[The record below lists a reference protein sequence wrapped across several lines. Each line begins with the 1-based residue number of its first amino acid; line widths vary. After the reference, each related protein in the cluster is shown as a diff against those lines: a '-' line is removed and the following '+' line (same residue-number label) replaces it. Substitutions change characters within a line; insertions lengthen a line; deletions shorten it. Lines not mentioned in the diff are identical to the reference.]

1 MPDGT
6 RGVAGNFATFWVLA
20 GLSLAPAAVA
30 QAPRDYTPPRT
41 LDGQP
46 DLGGV
51 WSLATLTPME
61 RPRDVAT
68 TLVSADEA
76 EEISSRFAQM
86 LFTGV
91 TDPDFTDFGNDTLMQ
106 IDGEY
111 RAALIVSPDSGQLP
125 YTPQAQAQS
134 LVEFDRFLNAYDH
147 PEERPMSERC
157 IGGSGSAPMRL
168 FPIVI
173 PREIFQTAGYVLL
186 RTEDVDGTRIIEL
199 DGVPPPESVRS
210 VAGYSSG
217 SWEGNTLV
225 VRTTHL
231 RADFPYR
238 EGIGRAVQVSED
250 SVVIERFT
258 RVSAD
263 ELLYQF
269 TVDDAGLYT
278 SDWLGEYVLRRD
290 PTPVWEYACHEANYS
305 MKGVLLGGRSEQ
317 VRAQAP
323 AER

>member
-1 MPDGT
+1 MPHGT
-6 RGVAGNFATFWVLA
+6 RGAAITSVALCIWAAA
-20 GLSLAPAAVA
+20 GLAPAASG
-30 QAPRDYTPPRT
+30 QTPGDYTAPRT

-61 RPRDVAT
+61 RPEDVAT
-68 TLVSADEA
+68 TAVSEA
-76 EEISSRFAQM
+76 EAEQISARFAQQ
-86 LFTGV
+86 FYSGV
-91 TDPDFTDFGNDTLMQ
+91 TDPDFTHYGSNSLMAV
-106 IDGEY
+106 DGEY
-111 RAALIVSPDSGQLP
+111 RAAFIVAPDSGQLP
-125 YTPQAQAQS
+125 YTPEAQARS
-134 LVEFDRFLNAYDH
+134 VVEFDRFLNAYDH

-173 PREIFQTAGYVLL
+173 PREIFQTEGYVIL

-199 DGVPPPESVRS
+199 DGAPPPANLRS

-217 SWEGNTLV
+217 SWEGHTLV

-231 RADFPYR
+231 SADFPYR
-238 EGIGRAVQVSED
+238 EGLGRAVQVSED

-258 RVSAD
+258 RLSPD

-269 TVDDAGLYT
+269 TVDDPDLYAEP
-278 SDWLGEYVLRRD
+278 WLGEFVLRRD
-290 PTPVWEYACHEANYS
+290 ATPVWEYACHEANYS
-305 MKGVLLGGRSEQ
+305 MKGVLLGGRFEQ
-317 VRAQAP
+317 ARVAAAR
-323 AER
+323 